1 MTKKIEK
8 KKVIFL
14 CTGNSARSQIAEG
27 SLRNLGA
34 DRFEIHSAGLQAV
47 GVHPL
52 AVEVM
57 KEAGIDI
64 SAQTSKTIDFRLLS
78 SMDMVITLCG
88 HAEAFCPV
96 TPPGVNRLHWPI
108 TDPAGVVGTTE
119 ECLSAFR
126 KARQEIQEK
135 IEMYLLP

>member
-1 MTKKIEK
+1 MKKNKKKKI
-8 KKVIFL
+8 IFL
-14 CTGNSARSQIAEG
+14 CTGNSARSQMAEG
-27 SLRNLGA
+27 LLRNLGEE
-34 DRFEIHSAGLQAV
+34 RFEIHSAGLQAV
-47 GVHPL
+47 GVHPM
-52 AVEVM
+52 AVAVM

-96 TPPGVNRLHWPI
+96 TPPSINRLHWPI
-108 TDPAGVVGTTE
+108 ADPVGVVGTPD